1 MKGVNNMSDK
11 KQFEADCDKS
21 GEWFVFDNEA
31 CYCCAGPMDEYSAI
45 ELAIKLNLVK

>member
-1 MKGVNNMSDK
+1 MSDK